1 MVHVLKLKN
10 NHELIENLVEVL
22 YTIEHN
28 RNKTKKLKEEFK
40 IFNISPGK
48 VQKVLNNPKVEVQ
61 LFAEDNNV
69 KFLCALSICTYNV
82 TVADSIEP
90 HNYFTDREIKEIK
103 STFQGGIKEK
113 LTFPLTIPNVT
124 KSPDGD
130 DYLFYMNGSDIKEW
144 QDSNL
149 YQYNFETQREARTK
163 TDKNTGAIIQQPKL
177 ISNSVD
183 EIVELMEK
191 GKAISSVLTFNARLG
206 TSNGAEELVYDD
218 KNNTL
223 TIAEGT
229 LLDILDGFHRLTSIT
244 LALSKDPNA
253 DMTWKINIVNLNS
266 NQAEEYFAQLNT
278 TNPISKGRLKEA
290 KEVRQADFIVKQ
302 IQANSELGEY
312 LTKSDRI
319 APRSNILVSFNVLSD
334 AIHEVFNIKD
344 KPTAMEVAEH
354 LSEFFDKLMLSNSEE
369 FMTDIVNVRE
379 NSIININQMFVGY
392 VVLAK
397 RFHDDK
403 IKLTKLQPVIK
414 SIDFNRDNE
423 MWQFLKILD
432 ENKNVN
438 GYAGKEILEYF
449 KNLKIK

>member
-1 MVHVLKLKN
+1 MVAALRLKTSA
-10 NHELIENLVEVL
+10 ELAENLTDALNSV
-22 YTIEHN
+22 EHN
-28 RNKTKKLKEEFK
+28 RNKTKKLKKEFET
-40 IFNISPGK
+40 FNISPGE
-48 VQKVLNNPKVEVQ
+48 VEKVLSNPKEEIQLLVE
-61 LFAEDNNV
+61 ANNV
-69 KFLCALSICTYNV
+69 QFLCVVTICTFNV
-82 TVADSIEP
+82 TFDDRVDP
-90 HNYFTDREIKEIK
+90 LNYFTNREIKEIK
-103 STFQGGIKEK
+103 STFQGGSKEK

-218 KNNTL
+218 KNKTL

-302 IQANSELGEY
+302 IQADSELGNY

-319 APRSNILVSFNVLSD
+319 APRSNMLVSFNVFSD

-344 KPTAMEVAEH
+344 KLAAIDIAEY
-354 LSEFFDKLMLSNSEE
+354 LAEFFDKLMLSHSEA
-369 FMTDIVNVRE
+369 FMTDIVKVRE

-403 IKLTKLQPVIK
+403 IKLTKLQKVMN
-414 SIDFNRDNE
+414 SIDFSRDNE
-423 MWQFLKILD
+423 MWQFLNILD
-432 ENKNVN
+432 ENKSVT
-438 GYAGKEILEYF
+438 GYAGKKIIEYF
-449 KNLKIK
+449 KNLSIK